1 MTLPPPI
8 VSETWR
14 GSGDLSMHVRW
25 GAVTQPRGRVLLLHG
40 YSEHSGRYT
49 HVIEAFQQ
57 AGFAVA
63 APDHRGHG
71 RTGPVLGFTADPV
84 TMLADLR
91 CVRAEL
97 ARRAP
102 DVPDFLVGASMGGL
116 LALRLLEREPT
127 RWRAAVLQA
136 PAVAVPEDI
145 PMALVT
151 LVRVIARLAPH
162 APVRKFF
169 KPERATR
176 DEAFQDWM
184 RTDPLTYRGWVRAA
198 TGAHTYRLIRWVR
211 RDLHRVVTPLLLTV
225 GDEDL
230 RVTPATVEGVAEAVG
245 GPAEVVRFAGL
256 RHEAHQEPERDE
268 VVASWTDFLSRHA
281 AVDYSFA
288 GSSLG

>member
-1 MTLPPPI
+1 MDLH
-8 VSETWR
+8 SETYAR
-14 GSGDLSMHVRW
+14 ILHDALARSLGPEVVQLDVRSDALAHVTTLDGPR
-25 GAVTQPRGRVLLLHG
+25 ATRTQCVAGESAEYVVSFAQGGRGRLG
-40 YSEHSGRYT
+40 
-49 HVIEAFQQ
+49 A
-57 AGFAVA
+57 
-63 APDHRGHG
+63 G
-71 RTGPVLGFTADPV
+71 RTASLSDVVSA
-84 TMLADLR
+84 
-91 CVRAEL
+91 VRAWMSQQSWNRLLIEH
-97 ARRAP
+97 P
-102 DVPDFLVGASMGGL
+102 FLDPHRWQL
-116 LALRLLEREPT
+116 RELALRLLEREPT